1 MKFCCLADMLSVAM
15 LSVAWIASVVL
26 DRYELVRQLTSFH
39 ATKDTGID

>member
-1 MKFCCLADMLSVAM
+1 MDQLMKFCCLADM